1 MRKLKL
7 FKWRGINRLQ
17 QKQKGTIVAE
27 SAVMAQQQLMSR
39 GLQHIKL
46 QQNWQLNSKPK
57 NAEVCALLSQLA
69 TLLQAAVPLKNSLQI
84 LLQHCTN
91 IALNA
96 WLRQLLKDI
105 ESGLAFSQALEKQ
118 NVEKQNQYLTYQ
130 DRQLIKVGEMTGKL
144 PTVCHEI
151 AQHKQQALALQR
163 KIRKILLYPVLV
175 LGISLI
181 LTALL
186 LLFIVPQFAEMYDNS
201 SAQLPTFTQVL
212 LTLSQ
217 GLQDYWLHLLI
228 CITLTILF
236 IRARLKH
243 SPWFNRQKIRLIN
256 AMPVLNRIVQLSRL
270 VGFSRS
276 LFLMLQ
282 AGVPLN
288 QALQSFLPQNPSWQR
303 SPNVQGD
310 WLLIEEVQSILHWLQ
325 QGYAFSA
332 SVSGHI
338 FPLAAQQ
345 MLQVGEQS
353 GQLPKMLQFI
363 ANDHQQQLDYQIDLL
378 SQMLEPLLMVI
389 IGGLIGLIMLGMY
402 LPIFNM
408 GALVQ

>member
-7 FKWRGINRLQ
+7 FNWRGINRLQ

-118 NVEKQNQYLTYQ
+118 SVEKQNQYLTYQ

-186 LLFIVPQFAEMYDNS
+186 LLFIVPQFAAMYDNS
-201 SAQLPTFTQVL
+201 SAQLPTFTKVL

-310 WLLIEEVQSILHWLQ
+310 WLLIEEVQFILHWLQ

>member
-27 SAVMAQQQLMSR
+27 SAVIAQQQLMSR

-186 LLFIVPQFAEMYDNS
+186 LLFIVPQFAQMYDNS

-243 SPWFNRQKIRLIN
+243 SPWFNRQKIRFIN

>member
-7 FKWRGINRLQ
+7 FNWRGINRLQ

-27 SAVMAQQQLMSR
+27 SAVIAQQQLMSR

-91 IALNA
+91 IALNS

-118 NVEKQNQYLTYQ
+118 HLGKQHAYLTYQ
-130 DRQLIKVGEMTGKL
+130 DRQLIRVGEMTGKL
-144 PTVCHEI
+144 PSVCHEI

-186 LLFIVPQFAEMYDNS
+186 LLFIVPQFAAMYDNS
-201 SAQLPTFTQVL
+201 SAQLPTFTKVL

-310 WLLIEEVQSILHWLQ
+310 WLLIEEVQFILHWLQ

>member
-27 SAVMAQQQLMSR
+27 SAVIAQQQLMSR

-118 NVEKQNQYLTYQ
+118 TVEKQNQYLTYQ

-186 LLFIVPQFAEMYDNS
+186 LLFIVPQFAAMYDNS

-228 CITLTILF
+228 CMTLTTLF
-236 IRARLKH
+236 IRARLKY
-243 SPWFNRQKIRLIN
+243 SPWLNRQKIRFIN
-256 AMPVLNRIVQLSRL
+256 AMPVLNHIVQLSRL

-310 WLLIEEVQSILHWLQ
+310 WQLIEEVQSILHWLQ

>member
-27 SAVMAQQQLMSR
+27 SAVIAQQQLMSR

-118 NVEKQNQYLTYQ
+118 NVERQNQYLTYQ

-228 CITLTILF
+228 CMTLTTLF

-243 SPWFNRQKIRLIN
+243 SPWFNRQKSRFIN

>member
-27 SAVMAQQQLMSR
+27 SAMIAQQQLMSR

-57 NAEVCALLSQLA
+57 SEEVCALLSQLA

-118 NVEKQNQYLTYQ
+118 TVEKQNQYLTYQ

-186 LLFIVPQFAEMYDNS
+186 LLFIVPQFAAMYDNS

-217 GLQDYWLHLLI
+217 GLQDYWLHLLT
-228 CITLTILF
+228 CMTLTTLF

>member
-7 FKWRGINRLQ
+7 FNWHGVNRLQ

-27 SAVMAQQQLMSR
+27 SAMMAQQQLMSR

-181 LTALL
+181 LTTLL
-186 LLFIVPQFAEMYDNS
+186 LLFIVPQFAAMYDNS

-228 CITLTILF
+228 CMTLTILF

-243 SPWFNRQKIRLIN
+243 SPWLNRQKIRLIN

-282 AGVPLN
+282 ADVPLN

>member
-84 LLQHCTN
+84 LLQQCTN

-118 NVEKQNQYLTYQ
+118 TVEKQNQYLTYQ

-236 IRARLKH
+236 IRARLKY

>member
-7 FKWRGINRLQ
+7 FNWHGVNRLQ

-27 SAVMAQQQLMSR
+27 SAVIAQQQLMSR

-118 NVEKQNQYLTYQ
+118 TVEKQNQYLTYQ

-186 LLFIVPQFAEMYDNS
+186 LLFIVPQFAAMYDNS

-228 CITLTILF
+228 CMTLTTLF

-243 SPWFNRQKIRLIN
+243 SPWFNRQKIRFIN

>member
-7 FKWRGINRLQ
+7 FKWRGINRLH

-118 NVEKQNQYLTYQ
+118 NVERQNQYLTYQ

-201 SAQLPTFTQVL
+201 SAPLPTFTQVL

-217 GLQDYWLHLLI
+217 GLQDYWLPLLI
-228 CITLTILF
+228 CMTLTILF
-236 IRARLKH
+236 IRVRLKH
-243 SPWFNRQKIRLIN
+243 SPWFNRQKIRIIN
-256 AMPVLNRIVQLSRL
+256 ATPVLNRIVQLSRL

>member
-17 QKQKGTIVAE
+17 KKQKGTIVAE
-27 SAVMAQQQLMSR
+27 SAVIAQQQLMSR

-118 NVEKQNQYLTYQ
+118 NVERQNQYLTYQ

-201 SAQLPTFTQVL
+201 SAPLPTFTQML

-228 CITLTILF
+228 CMVLTTLF

-243 SPWFNRQKIRLIN
+243 SPWFNRQKIRIIN
-256 AMPVLNRIVQLSRL
+256 ATPVLNRIVQLSRL

-288 QALQSFLPQNPSWQR
+288 QALQSFLPQHPSWQR
-303 SPNVQGD
+303 SSNMQGD

-332 SVSGHI
+332 SVSSQI

>member
-27 SAVMAQQQLMSR
+27 SAVIAQQQLMSR

-91 IALNA
+91 IALNS

-118 NVEKQNQYLTYQ
+118 HLGKQHTYLTYQ
-130 DRQLIKVGEMTGKL
+130 DRQLIRVGEMTGKL

-201 SAQLPTFTQVL
+201 SAPLPTFTQVL

-228 CITLTILF
+228 CMTLTILF
-236 IRARLKH
+236 IRVRLKH
-243 SPWFNRQKIRLIN
+243 SPWFNRQKIRIIN
-256 AMPVLNRIVQLSRL
+256 ATPVLNRIVQLSRL

-288 QALQSFLPQNPSWQR
+288 QALQSFLPQHPSWQR
-303 SPNVQGD
+303 APNVQGD

-332 SVSGHI
+332 SVSSQI

-353 GQLPKMLQFI
+353 GQLPNMLQFI
-363 ANDHQQQLDYQIDLL
+363 ANDHQQQLD
-378 SQMLEPLLMVI
+378 
-389 IGGLIGLIMLGMY
+389 
-402 LPIFNM
+402 
-408 GALVQ
+408 

>member
-7 FKWRGINRLQ
+7 FNWRGINRLQ

-27 SAVMAQQQLMSR
+27 SAVIAQQQLMSR

-91 IALNA
+91 IALNS

-118 NVEKQNQYLTYQ
+118 HLGKQHAYLTYQ
-130 DRQLIKVGEMTGKL
+130 DRQLIRVGEMTGKL

-201 SAQLPTFTQVL
+201 SAPLPTFTQVL

-217 GLQDYWLHLLI
+217 GLQDYWLPLLI
-228 CITLTILF
+228 CMTLTILF
-236 IRARLKH
+236 IRARLKY

-256 AMPVLNRIVQLSRL
+256 ATPVLNRIVQLSRL

-288 QALQSFLPQNPSWQR
+288 QALQSFLPQHPSWQR

>member
-186 LLFIVPQFAEMYDNS
+186 LLFIVPQFAAMYDNS

-256 AMPVLNRIVQLSRL
+256 ATPVLNRIVQLSRL

>member
-91 IALNA
+91 IALNG

-118 NVEKQNQYLTYQ
+118 TVEKQNQYLTYQ

-163 KIRKILLYPVLV
+163 KIRKILLYPLLV

-186 LLFIVPQFAEMYDNS
+186 LLFIVPQFAAMYDNS

-236 IRARLKH
+236 IRARLKY

-353 GQLPKMLQFI
+353 GQIPKMLQFI

>member
-1 MRKLKL
+1 M
-7 FKWRGINRLQ
+7 
-17 QKQKGTIVAE
+17 
-27 SAVMAQQQLMSR
+27 
-39 GLQHIKL
+39 
-46 QQNWQLNSKPK
+46 
-57 NAEVCALLSQLA
+57 
-69 TLLQAAVPLKNSLQI
+69 
-84 LLQHCTN
+84 LQHCTN
-91 IALNA
+91 IALNS

-118 NVEKQNQYLTYQ
+118 HLGKQHAYLTYQ
-130 DRQLIKVGEMTGKL
+130 DRQLIRVGEMTGKL

-201 SAQLPTFTQVL
+201 SAPLPTFTQVL

-217 GLQDYWLHLLI
+217 GLQDYWLPLLI
-228 CITLTILF
+228 CMTLTILF
-236 IRARLKH
+236 IRARLKY

-256 AMPVLNRIVQLSRL
+256 ATPVLNRIVQLSRL

-288 QALQSFLPQNPSWQR
+288 QALQSFLPQHPSWQR

>member
-7 FKWRGINRLQ
+7 FKWRGTNRLQ

-91 IALNA
+91 IALNS

-118 NVEKQNQYLTYQ
+118 HLGKQHTYLTYQ
-130 DRQLIKVGEMTGKL
+130 DRQLIRVGEMTGKL

-186 LLFIVPQFAEMYDNS
+186 LLFIVPQFAAMYDNS
-201 SAQLPTFTQVL
+201 SAPLPTFTQVL

-228 CITLTILF
+228 CMTLTTLF

-256 AMPVLNRIVQLSRL
+256 ATPVLNRIVQLSRL

-338 FPLAAQQ
+338 FPLTAQQ

>member
-27 SAVMAQQQLMSR
+27 SAVIAQQQLMSR

-46 QQNWQLNSKPK
+46 QQNWQLSSKPK

-69 TLLQAAVPLKNSLQI
+69 TLLQAAVPLKNSLEI

-91 IALNA
+91 IALNS

-118 NVEKQNQYLTYQ
+118 HLGKQHAYLTYQ
-130 DRQLIKVGEMTGKL
+130 DRQLIRVGEMTGKL

-201 SAQLPTFTQVL
+201 SAPLPTFTQVL

-228 CITLTILF
+228 CMTLTILF

-243 SPWFNRQKIRLIN
+243 SPWFNRQKSRFIN
-256 AMPVLNRIVQLSRL
+256 ATPVLNRIVQLSRL

>member
-118 NVEKQNQYLTYQ
+118 NVERQNQYLTYQ

-186 LLFIVPQFAEMYDNS
+186 LLFIVPQFAAMYDNS

-228 CITLTILF
+228 CMTLTTLF

-243 SPWFNRQKIRLIN
+243 SPWFNRQKSRFIN

>member
-118 NVEKQNQYLTYQ
+118 TVEKQNQYLTYQ

-186 LLFIVPQFAEMYDNS
+186 LLFIVPQFAAMYDNS

-228 CITLTILF
+228 CITLTTLF

-243 SPWFNRQKIRLIN
+243 SPWFNRQKIRFIN

>member
-27 SAVMAQQQLMSR
+27 SAVIAQQQLMSR

-91 IALNA
+91 IALNG

-118 NVEKQNQYLTYQ
+118 HLGKQHAYLTYQ

-186 LLFIVPQFAEMYDNS
+186 LLFIVPQFAAMYDNS

-228 CITLTILF
+228 CMTLTTLF

>member
-46 QQNWQLNSKPK
+46 HQNWQLNNKPK

-118 NVEKQNQYLTYQ
+118 TVEKQNQYLTYQ

-144 PTVCHEI
+144 PTVFHEI

>member
-7 FKWRGINRLQ
+7 FNWHGVNRLQ

-91 IALNA
+91 IALNS

-186 LLFIVPQFAEMYDNS
+186 LLFIVPQFAAMYDNS

-228 CITLTILF
+228 CMALTTLF
-236 IRARLKH
+236 IRVHLKH
-243 SPWFNRQKIRLIN
+243 SPWFNRQKIRIIN
-256 AMPVLNRIVQLSRL
+256 ATPVLNRIVQLSRL

>member
-7 FKWRGINRLQ
+7 FNWRGINRLQ

-27 SAVMAQQQLMSR
+27 SAVIAQQQLMSR

-91 IALNA
+91 IALNS

-201 SAQLPTFTQVL
+201 SAPLPTFTQVL

-228 CITLTILF
+228 CMTLTILF

-243 SPWFNRQKIRLIN
+243 SPWFNRQKSRFIN
-256 AMPVLNRIVQLSRL
+256 ATPVLNRIVQLSRL

>member
-46 QQNWQLNSKPK
+46 QQNWQLNSNPK

-163 KIRKILLYPVLV
+163 KIRKILLYPLLV

-186 LLFIVPQFAEMYDNS
+186 LLFIVPQFAAMYDNS

-236 IRARLKH
+236 IRARLKY

>member
-7 FKWRGINRLQ
+7 FNWHGTNRLQ

-91 IALNA
+91 IALNS

-151 AQHKQQALALQR
+151 AQHKQQVLALQR

-181 LTALL
+181 LTTLL
-186 LLFIVPQFAEMYDNS
+186 LLFIVPQFAAMYDNS
-201 SAQLPTFTQVL
+201 SAKLPTFTQVL

-228 CITLTILF
+228 CMTLTTLF

-363 ANDHQQQLDYQIDLL
+363 TNDHQQQLDYQIDLL

>member
-7 FKWRGINRLQ
+7 FNWHGVNRLQ

-27 SAVMAQQQLMSR
+27 SAVIAQQQLMSR

-84 LLQHCTN
+84 LLQQCTN
-91 IALNA
+91 IALNG

-186 LLFIVPQFAEMYDNS
+186 LLFIVPQFAAMYDNS

-228 CITLTILF
+228 CMTLTTLF

-243 SPWFNRQKIRLIN
+243 SPWFNRQKIRFIN

>member
-27 SAVMAQQQLMSR
+27 SAVIAQQQLMSR

-91 IALNA
+91 IALNG

-118 NVEKQNQYLTYQ
+118 TVEKQNQYLTYQ

-236 IRARLKH
+236 IRTRLKH
-243 SPWFNRQKIRLIN
+243 SPWLNRQKSRLIN

-276 LFLMLQ
+276 LCLMLQ

>member
-27 SAVMAQQQLMSR
+27 SAVIAQQQLMSR

-91 IALNA
+91 IALNG

-118 NVEKQNQYLTYQ
+118 TVEKQNQYLTYQ

-186 LLFIVPQFAEMYDNS
+186 LLFIVPQFAAMYDNS

-228 CITLTILF
+228 CMTLTTLF

>member
-7 FKWRGINRLQ
+7 FNWHGVNRLQ

-27 SAVMAQQQLMSR
+27 SAVIAQQQLMSR

-186 LLFIVPQFAEMYDNS
+186 LLFIVPQFAAMYDNS
-201 SAQLPTFTQVL
+201 SAPLPTFTQVL

-228 CITLTILF
+228 CMTLTTLF

-256 AMPVLNRIVQLSRL
+256 ATPVLNRIVQLSRL

-310 WLLIEEVQSILHWLQ
+310 WLLIEEVQSILYWLQ

-338 FPLAAQQ
+338 FPLTAQQ

>member
-27 SAVMAQQQLMSR
+27 SAVIAQQQLMSR

-91 IALNA
+91 IALNG

-118 NVEKQNQYLTYQ
+118 TVEKQNQYLTYQ

-186 LLFIVPQFAEMYDNS
+186 LLFIVPQFAAMYDNS

-228 CITLTILF
+228 CMTLTTLF
-236 IRARLKH
+236 IRARLKY
-243 SPWFNRQKIRLIN
+243 SPWLNRQKIRFIN
-256 AMPVLNRIVQLSRL
+256 AMPVLNHIVQLSRL

-276 LFLMLQ
+276 LCLMLQ

-310 WLLIEEVQSILHWLQ
+310 WQLIEEVQSILHWLQ

>member
-27 SAVMAQQQLMSR
+27 SAVIAQQQLMSR

-91 IALNA
+91 IALNG

-118 NVEKQNQYLTYQ
+118 TVEKQNQYLTYQ

-217 GLQDYWLHLLI
+217 GLQDYWPHLLI
-228 CITLTILF
+228 CMTLTILF

>member
-1 MRKLKL
+1 M
-7 FKWRGINRLQ
+7 
-17 QKQKGTIVAE
+17 
-27 SAVMAQQQLMSR
+27 
-39 GLQHIKL
+39 
-46 QQNWQLNSKPK
+46 
-57 NAEVCALLSQLA
+57 
-69 TLLQAAVPLKNSLQI
+69 
-84 LLQHCTN
+84 
-91 IALNA
+91 
-96 WLRQLLKDI
+96 
-105 ESGLAFSQALEKQ
+105 AFSQALEKQ
-118 NVEKQNQYLTYQ
+118 HLGKQHTYLTYQ
-130 DRQLIKVGEMTGKL
+130 DRQLIRVGEMTGKL
-144 PTVCHEI
+144 PSVCHEI

-186 LLFIVPQFAEMYDNS
+186 LLFIVPQFAAMYDNS

-212 LTLSQ
+212 FTLSQ

>member
-7 FKWRGINRLQ
+7 FNWHGVNRLQ

-27 SAVMAQQQLMSR
+27 SAVIAQQQLMSR

-57 NAEVCALLSQLA
+57 NAEVCSLLSQLA

-186 LLFIVPQFAEMYDNS
+186 LLFIVPQFAAMYDNS

-217 GLQDYWLHLLI
+217 GLQDYWLHLLF
-228 CITLTILF
+228 CITLTTLF

-243 SPWFNRQKIRLIN
+243 SPWFNRQKSQLIN

-310 WLLIEEVQSILHWLQ
+310 WLLIEEVQSMLHWLQ

>member
-84 LLQHCTN
+84 LLQQCTN

-118 NVEKQNQYLTYQ
+118 SVEKQNQYLTYQ

-186 LLFIVPQFAEMYDNS
+186 LLFIVPQFAAMYDNS

-228 CITLTILF
+228 CMTLTTLF

-243 SPWFNRQKIRLIN
+243 SPWFNRQKIRFIN

-288 QALQSFLPQNPSWQR
+288 QALQSFLPQNPSWKR

>member
-7 FKWRGINRLQ
+7 FNWHGVNRLQ

-27 SAVMAQQQLMSR
+27 SAVIAQQQLMSR

-186 LLFIVPQFAEMYDNS
+186 LLFIVPQFAEMYDSS

-338 FPLAAQQ
+338 FPLVAQQ

-363 ANDHQQQLDYQIDLL
+363 ANDHQQQLDYQIDML

>member
-7 FKWRGINRLQ
+7 FNWQGVNRLQ

-27 SAVMAQQQLMSR
+27 SAVIAQQQLMSR

-186 LLFIVPQFAEMYDNS
+186 LLFIVPQFAAMYDNS

-256 AMPVLNRIVQLSRL
+256 ATPVLNRIVQLSRL

-363 ANDHQQQLDYQIDLL
+363 ASDHQQQLDYQIDLL